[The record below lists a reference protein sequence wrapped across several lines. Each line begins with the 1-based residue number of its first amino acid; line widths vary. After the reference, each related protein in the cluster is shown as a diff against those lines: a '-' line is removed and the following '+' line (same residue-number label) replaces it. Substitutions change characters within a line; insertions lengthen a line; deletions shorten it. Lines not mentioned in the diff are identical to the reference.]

1 MTTLSV
7 LCDEN
12 VDRDVISYPESGGHH
27 GEHVVDT
34 LSPGADDETDVAPY
48 ARENDLAILT
58 KDTDFLSMDE
68 RSHTLEYCSST
79 TIGSHR
85 TRSVRSSP
93 K

>member
-34 LSPGADDETDVAPY
+34 LSPGANDETDVAPY
-48 ARENDLAILT
+48 ARENDLVILT
-58 KDTDFLSMDE
+58 KDPTSS
-68 RSHTLEYCSST
+68 RWTSGATLEYCSST